1 MSDMRVRAA
10 VEQMEA
16 WLKNPAW
23 LPDSEALAQ
32 WDAEFHAAVAQ
43 ADKGEGWPELVDRA
57 HEAGRRLEDRSE
69 AMAVELVLMKAKLQV
84 QDQGHRA
91 LKGYGAS
98 SR

>member
-1 MSDMRVRAA
+1 MSDLRVRAA

-16 WLKNPAW
+16 WLKDPAW
-23 LPDSEALAQ
+23 QPDPEALAQ
-32 WDAEFHAAVAQ
+32 WDAEFHAAVSK
-43 ADKGEGWPELVDRA
+43 ADKGEGWPELVERA
-57 HEAGRRLEDRSE
+57 HEAGRCLEGRSE
-69 AMAVELVLMKAKLQV
+69 AVAVELVLMKAKLQV